1 MRRRL
6 GHGAINGSEGYAL
19 RALSEKPSTTKVKE
33 RIGHVFADLR
43 HEYGD
48 VRTC

>member
-6 GHGAINGSEGYAL
+6 GHGAINSSEGYAL
-19 RALSEKPSTTKVKE
+19 GALSEKPSTNKVKE
-33 RIGHVFADLR
+33 HVGHVFADLR
-43 HEYGD
+43 HEYGE